1 MNRKIRRAVAAGA
14 VLCGVAAAVAQ
25 PVVIEPGL
33 DYWKQAQPAT
43 VRFAP
48 SSDIPPIPPEF
59 FGPGS
64 LPFEGTV
71 LFGGDPADPAATP
84 ADTIVQ
90 RLAPASV
97 PLPGATTI
105 PIEIME
111 LRLTSV
117 APITVNT
124 PGGPTQWDI
133 ELRLVPGGPDTGAAQ
148 IFRDLTGNTFGY
160 QFQMQPLFT
169 FRSTTGTPTLTLPTP
184 PITVVT
190 ELNARWEQVPPPS
203 VLLLPNMG
211 PNFFPTTM
219 NSMTSLGSGLA
230 MTLMPAFGADCNG
243 NGIIDAQDLNGT
255 GSFDANRDRVPDEC
269 QASVDV
275 LQLSF
280 RNRDAG
286 YTARFSEYGQLQV
299 HAIEPAHGQVAWF
312 NAAVNGVWSV
322 QNMPMHELNSSGSPW
337 TWAPMF
343 NLGSPRGT
351 PVTLVNIQWSITTQ
365 PQTLPPTTP
374 VITLP
379 VTETDVTFGE
389 RNAIPGSPAMTP
401 SPAVNYI
408 NPALFFPWEIIARRD
423 MPGVNEMVDG
433 CAPGGAARSLSWMD
447 DLYCLNFGAD
457 CDTAQELYD
466 ILKDAMHMMTGFPG
480 GTNDPKIVSGIQKLI
495 DDKMLGS
502 KLSVQLV
509 YNPSP
514 TAVYDALAAGKDVL
528 GLIGWTGPGG
538 GGHVITVTG
547 AVKCGDHVV
556 IDYSDD
562 ATGGD
567 HQGDGMA
574 DSGRSKTAPVNPNP
588 GGGSSLG
595 GLPGNTWDGF
605 VQICPTRLVQL
616 DSMLKWLDGD
626 TAMGGFTEGAIP
638 LGEEILGGRPPTF
651 VDFLL
656 LRAWACDA
664 LDSAC
669 FLKKQVD
676 DCGSAAAQAAAA
688 RIKAKALSA
697 KLHMLDYYFGG
708 DPIDLALA
716 LAEFDAAFRAD
727 VATVRAAIDC
737 NHNGVD
743 DKADISRGTSFDA
756 NHDMIPDECQC
767 LADWNN
773 SGTVTVQDLF
783 DFLASFFGPGGAD
796 FNHSGATTVQDLFDY
811 LAAYFAGCG

>member
-1 MNRKIRRAVAAGA
+1 M
-14 VLCGVAAAVAQ
+14 LAAAAMLWGAWTATAQ
-25 PVVIEPGL
+25 PIVVQPGL
-33 DYWKQAQPAT
+33 DYWKQAQPA
-43 VRFAP
+43 VIRFAP
-48 SSDIPPIPPEF
+48 SSDIPPIPPDF

-71 LFGGDPADPAATP
+71 QFGGDPADPATTP

-90 RLAPASV
+90 RLAPATL
-97 PLPGATTI
+97 PLPGSNTV
-105 PIEIME
+105 PIEIVE
-111 LRLTSV
+111 LRLQSV

-124 PGGPTQWDI
+124 PGGPTQWDV
-133 ELRLVPGGPDTGAAQ
+133 EMRLVPGGPHSGAAQ
-148 IFRDLTGNTFGY
+148 LFRDFSGNTFGY
-160 QFQMQPLFT
+160 QFQIQPLFT
-169 FRSTTGTPTLTLPTP
+169 FRSTTGTPTLTLPSP

-190 ELNARWEQVPPPS
+190 EMNAGWGEFPPPMT
-203 VLLLPNMG
+203 LLLPAMG
-211 PNFFPTTM
+211 PNFFPTTTKSL
-219 NSMTSLGSGLA
+219 NSAGSGLH

-243 NGIIDAQDLNGT
+243 NGVIDAQDLGDVA
-255 GSFDANRDRVPDEC
+255 SFDADRDRVPDEC
-269 QASVDV
+269 QASVEV

-286 YTARFSEYGQLQV
+286 YTARFSEYGQILL
-299 HAIEPAHGQVAWF
+299 HAIEPGHGQVAWF
-312 NAAVNGVWSV
+312 NAAVNGVWCV

-343 NLGSPRGT
+343 DLGSPRGV
-351 PVTLVNIQWSITTQ
+351 PVTLADVQWSITTQ
-365 PQTLPPTTP
+365 PRTLPPSGP
-374 VITLP
+374 AATLP
-379 VTETDVTFGE
+379 VTETDATFGE

-408 NPALFFPWEIIARRD
+408 NPALLFQWDIVARRH
-423 MPGVNEMVDG
+423 MPGVDEMVDG
-433 CAPGGAARSLSWMD
+433 CAPGGAARSLSWMN
-447 DLYCLNFGAD
+447 DLYCLEFGAE

-466 ILKDAMHMMTGFPG
+466 ILKDATHMMTSFPG
-480 GTNDPKIVSGIQKLI
+480 GTNDPKIVSGIQRLI
-495 DDKMLGS
+495 DDKMLGG
-502 KLSVQLV
+502 KLMVELK
-509 YNPSP
+509 YDPSP
-514 TAVYDALAAGKDVL
+514 AAVYDALAAGKDVL
-528 GLIGWTGPGG
+528 GLIGWTGG

-567 HQGDGMA
+567 HQGDGSA
-574 DSGRSKTAPVNPNP
+574 DSGRSKSAPVNPNP

-605 VQICPTRLVQL
+605 VQICPTRLLQL

-626 TAMGGFTEGAIP
+626 TAMGGSTPGALP
-638 LGEEILGGRPPTF
+638 LGGEILGGRPPTIF
-651 VDFLL
+651 DFLL

-664 LDSAC
+664 LDAAC
-669 FLKKQVD
+669 FLQSQVI

-708 DPIDLALA
+708 DPVDLALA

-727 VATVRAAIDC
+727 VALVRAAIDC
-737 NHNGVD
+737 NNNGVD
-743 DKADISRGTSFDA
+743 DKADIAAGTSFDA

-767 LADWNN
+767 LADWNS
-773 SGTVTVQDLF
+773 SGMVTVQDLF
-783 DFLASFFGPGGAD
+783 DFLASFFGPDGAD
-796 FNHSGATTVQDLFDY
+796 FNHSGMTSVQDLFDY
-811 LAAYFAGCG
+811 LAAYFAGCA